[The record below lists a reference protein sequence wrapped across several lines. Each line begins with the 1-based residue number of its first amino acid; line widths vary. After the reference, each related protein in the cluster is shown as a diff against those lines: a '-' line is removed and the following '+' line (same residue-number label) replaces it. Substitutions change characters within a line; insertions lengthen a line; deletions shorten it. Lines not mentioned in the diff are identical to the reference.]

1 MPENSLTV
9 FFHLYILSTDIMNQ
23 LHISLFSLF
32 FFLWKGKRDVLINKE
47 VADSC
52 MKDSCPG
59 STPKSVPGKFYD
71 YIQLKKYILFIYIF
85 ILFLFIWHPA
95 QYESHRWVDKY

>member
-1 MPENSLTV
+1 
-9 FFHLYILSTDIMNQ
+9 
-23 LHISLFSLF
+23 
-32 FFLWKGKRDVLINKE
+32 
-47 VADSC
+47 

-71 YIQLKKYILFIYIF
+71 YIQLKKYILFTYIF